1 MTNRLTGRN
10 SLRGKVPGNHHLDDN
25 LLEGMRKRK
34 KSRGF
39 TLVEMM
45 VAITVILILTGM
57 ALPIYSHTMARKKE
71 ENLRRN
77 LETLNQMIYQYTQD
91 RQKPPQALGDL
102 VTAKY
107 LTEIPEYIT
116 GSVDT
121 WVPEESDG
129 TIMTLDQKD
138 TGGMIGV
145 HSGSDK
151 VGSDGKAYSTW

>member
-1 MTNRLTGRN
+1 MTNRFTGRDFLHGN
-10 SLRGKVPGNHHLDDN
+10 LLHDDFLRGSVLDN
-25 LLEGMRKRK
+25 RRG

-45 VAITVILILTGM
+45 VALTVILILVGM
-57 ALPIYSHTMARKKE
+57 AMPIYSHTMARKKE

-107 LTEIPEYIT
+107 LTKIPKDIT

>member
-1 MTNRLTGRN
+1 MKSRLTDRN
-10 SLRGKVPGNHHLDDN
+10 SLQGNLLHLSRLDDN
-25 LLEGMRKRK
+25 LIEGEQK

-57 ALPIYSHTMARKKE
+57 ALPIYSHTMARKRE

-107 LTEIPEYIT
+107 LTELPEDIT

>member
-1 MTNRLTGRN
+1 MKNRFTGRDF
-10 SLRGKVPGNHHLDDN
+10 LRGN
-25 LLEGMRKRK
+25 LLQGNGLAQNNLDKKWKRN
-34 KSRGF
+34 RGF

-45 VAITVILILTGM
+45 VALTVILILLGM
-57 ALPIYSHTMARKKE
+57 AMPIYSHTVARKKE

-107 LTEIPEYIT
+107 LREIPEDIT

>member
-1 MTNRLTGRN
+1 MKNGFIGRN
-10 SLRGKVPGNHHLDDN
+10 SLHGSLLHGNSLDND
-25 LLEGMRKRK
+25 LLDKKRK

-107 LTEIPEYIT
+107 LTEIPEDIT

-121 WVPEESDG
+121 WVPEESEG

-145 HSGSDK
+145 HSGSEK
-151 VGSDGKAYSTW
+151 VGSDGKAYSEW

>member
-1 MTNRLTGRN
+1 
-10 SLRGKVPGNHHLDDN
+10 
-25 LLEGMRKRK
+25 MRKRK

-107 LTEIPEYIT
+107 LTEIPEDIT

>member
-1 MTNRLTGRN
+1 MKRRLTGRN
-10 SLRGKVPGNHHLDDN
+10 SLHDN
-25 LLEGMRKRK
+25 RLHDNFPHDKRK
-34 KSRGF
+34 KTRGF

-57 ALPIYSHTMARKKE
+57 AMPIYSHTMARKKE

-107 LTEIPEYIT
+107 LTEIPEDIT